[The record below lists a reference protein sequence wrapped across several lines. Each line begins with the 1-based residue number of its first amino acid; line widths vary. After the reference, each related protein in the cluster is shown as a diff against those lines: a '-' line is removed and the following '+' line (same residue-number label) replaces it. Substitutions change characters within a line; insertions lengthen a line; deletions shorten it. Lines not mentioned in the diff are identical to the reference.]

1 MAPSLHGR
9 KVPIRTASGQEAGDL
24 QALCSSIRQSIANM
38 VGKKP
43 DHKKPWLS
51 DHELHEIWEGSMFK
65 SLLRSVV
72 TEPCVDFT
80 RLNLSKVITVLVLIR
95 WVSIFVSISYLF
107 LSVSRAWRYVLEVSA
122 PNACLFAHCIDC
134 ID

>member
-43 DHKKPWLS
+43 